1 MLQSPWSNQ
10 SESIGVCRRM
20 HEAVMRTIIPTLL
33 LVVFA
38 SPALAQSGARYSST
52 APRLVGNSMLYKIE
66 NNINGS
72 ETLYFF
78 GGMVAGQTAPSSDL
92 YAFDVNEL
100 TWAMQEPSGE
110 DKPLGRMWQSAAES
124 NDGSQ
129 ILVYGGINCYEPVT
143 MATTDANGMGS
154 RIYHFSTLGIEY
166 QDAMEDI
173 WAVDF
178 AQWIWIE
185 VKPARTR
192 RRGICDAAENT
203 EAIENWVLFDYMY
216 DDTTFSKYPGVLAF
230 VGVLGGTGYLVI
242 WLLNR
247 YAVGGL
253 LAYSG

>member
-1 MLQSPWSNQ
+1 MGNQ
-10 SESIGVCRRM
+10 SESIGTQANAR
-20 HEAVMRTIIPTLL
+20 VMRTIIPTLI

-38 SPALAQSGARYSST
+38 SPGFAQSGARYSST
-52 APRLVGNSMLYKIE
+52 APRLVGNSMLYKI
-66 NNINGS
+66 NNGNNGS

-78 GGMVAGQTAPSSDL
+78 GGMLAGQTAPSSDL

-100 TWAMQEPSGE
+100 TWAVQEPSGE

-143 MATTDANGMGS
+143 VATTDANGMGS
-154 RIYHFSTLGIEY
+154 RVYHFSTLGIEY

-173 WAVDF
+173 WAVD
-178 AQWIWIE
+178 
-185 VKPARTR
+185 
-192 RRGICDAAENT
+192 
-203 EAIENWVLFDYMY
+203 NWVLFDYMY

-230 VGVLGGTGYLVI
+230 VGVLGGAGYLII